1 MLLGNSLIT
10 AFYRAARPSQ
20 QAFQSHTKDSRPF
33 REYSG
38 IPGEIRIIAP
48 PALAA
53 LQQLEKQ
60 ISARTTKVCFEPK
73 PTRQACA
80 RTGCRTEKSPF
91 ASRLDV
97 RTQLL

>member
-60 ISARTTKVCFEPK
+60 ISARTTKVCFSNWVFGSSSFSFFLSGH
-73 PTRQACA
+73 CHSS
-80 RTGCRTEKSPF
+80 G
-91 ASRLDV
+91 SRFSS
-97 RTQLL
+97 QSG